1 MKKSIFLCL
10 LVFCLFPL
18 FCESESAADVENN
31 QKSSIIIHRGG
42 ILDTFNYQ
50 FLDGK
55 KISSSELDRILI
67 NVEGNKG
74 LIAKKNLWQGA
85 TWCFA
90 GCVCSSIAI
99 NWYAYDKGWSN
110 MANNSIA
117 CGIGAFCAMYLTST
131 ISQGYRA
138 KAVDNYN
145 LYVMG
150 IKIQ

>member
-10 LVFCLFPL
+10 LFFSIFPL
-18 FCESESAADVENN
+18 FCESESVADVEDN
-31 QKSSIIIHRGG
+31 QKCSIIIHRDG

-85 TWCFA
+85 TWCLA

-110 MANNSIA
+110 MVNNSIA
-117 CGIGAFCAMYLTST
+117 CGIGAFCAMYLSST